1 MGTSKDAAVVY
12 KKVVSVDSKE
22 SRECFYCHEV
32 GHLIANCPTLK
43 RKAGRKEK
51 FSKSV
56 ALIERSVLSLEQ
68 NESVSSS
75 SESIFEPFIYDGF
88 VSLTKASSEMKRIRI
103 LRDTGAAQ
111 SFILQGALP
120 FSEQSSCVS
129 SVLVQ
134 GIDLTVIKAPLHQV
148 FLRAGIIS
156 GNVKLALRA
165 QLPVKDVSLIL
176 GNDLAGDKVFCLP
189 EVTETPVATD
199 VDVLCEEFPDVFGTC
214 VVTRSQACKF
224 RDTVDLSDA
233 PIMIFRGR
241 FRYRFFSSKLADSD
255 SDTDFFPLSNQQ
267 EIMKDS
273 NTNKVVI

>member
-1 MGTSKDAAVVY
+1 MFSAFNPSKCTHLEQWAADCAAPGEQSWNSCRSRDSNPQPWVTSGFNSNALSIRPTTAL
-12 KKVVSVDSKE
+12 VSVDSKE

-56 ALIERSVLSLEQ
+56 VLIERSVLSLEQ

-75 SESIFEPFIYDGF
+75 SESIFEPLIYDGI
-88 VSLTKASSEMKRIRI
+88 VSLTEASSEMKRIHI
-103 LRDTGAAQ
+103 LHDTGAAQ

-120 FSEQSSCVS
+120 FSEQSSCGS

-148 FLRAGIIS
+148 FLRSGILS

-176 GNDLAGDKVFCLP
+176 GNDLSGDKNCLF
-189 EVTETPVATD
+189 A
-199 VDVLCEEFPDVFGTC
+199 
-214 VVTRSQACKF
+214 
-224 RDTVDLSDA
+224 
-233 PIMIFRGR
+233 RGNR
-241 FRYRFFSSKLADSD
+241 N
-255 SDTDFFPLSNQQ
+255 PCC
-267 EIMKDS
+267 I
-273 NTNKVVI
+273 